1 MEMEALDKEWSLCTP
16 VASPISC
23 SWPLFTLAVELNVN
37 QEHWMDWHS
46 GAEGP
51 NIRLG
56 GPCCLKTK
64 FGGHRNGQGGNSE
77 REREGEFVE

>member
-23 SWPLFTLAVELNVN
+23 SRSLFTLALELNVN
-37 QEHWMDWHS
+37 QEHWMDWRS

-56 GPCCLKTK
+56 GPCCLKKK
-64 FGGHRNGQGGNSE
+64 FRGHRNGQGGNRE
-77 REREGEFVE
+77 REREGEFGE